1 MAKSQ
6 YSHSMRLSERRRTQ
20 SPGFTPASTRPDAT
34 ARTSRCMSDHVRTC
48 HGPSPWRWWT
58 SARSRYLAICRN
70 NTPTVVRSEIAST
83 SIACVDS
90 VALRDVVLLPSQIFG
105 GRVSSGACPAAGRV
119 GFADAAKRGNRQV
132 PSHYLTALI
141 VSVRVPEGTL
151 TVTLS
156 PFFLPTS
163 ARPTGES
170 TAVRPADGALSTEPT
185 RWEVSLSPS
194 LSTTSI
200 VDPGSTTLEWV
211 SLMIDARPII
221 S

>member
-6 YSHSMRLSERRRTQ
+6 YSHSMRLSEKRSTQ
-20 SPGFTPASTRPDAT
+20 SPALIPASTRPDAT
-34 ARTSRCMSDHVRTC
+34 ARTCRCMADHVRTC
-48 HGPSPWRWWT
+48 HGPAPSRWCT
-58 SARSRYLAICRN
+58 RARSGYLEICRN

-90 VALRDVVLLPSQIFG
+90 VALRDVVLLPSQIFS

-119 GFADAAKRGNRQV
+119 GIPAGVRHDEVVGSVRGNRSV

-170 TAVRPADGALSTEPT
+170 TEMRPADGSLSTAPT
-185 RWEVSLSPS
+185 RW
-194 LSTTSI
+194 
-200 VDPGSTTLEWV
+200 
-211 SLMIDARPII
+211 
-221 S
+221 